1 MRILF
6 VDDSY
11 SIDQAAL
18 ELLRARGHDL
28 KRTRIAVDALDLIR
42 RNEFDCI
49 FLDLSTI
56 ADSLGLAEIRAL
68 ARTSGV
74 ILIGASPVESLVAD
88 SLSTGHLEFQPIPVL
103 IAHMNE
109 LVQPT
114 LLVASEFDPRLTHA
128 IKKQRLRAFS
138 ATTLPF
144 AMNLMVDGWCQI
156 VCLNAQIPGP
166 IQPEHVAI
174 VHHVGAR
181 ETAIL
186 ASVLPGGGIMFTQK
200 PPNPNEFVSLIRY
213 IAENRPIPCGL
224 LDNFATQ
231 RNRD

>member
-28 KRTRIAVDALDLIR
+28 KRTEIAAEALDLIR
-42 RNEFDCI
+42 RNDFDCI

-56 ADSLGLAEIRAL
+56 ADSLGLAEVRAL

-74 ILIGASPVESLVAD
+74 ILMGTSPVESLVAD
-88 SLSTGHLEFQPIPVL
+88 SVSTGHLEFQPIPVL
-103 IAHMNE
+103 IAHIDE
-109 LVQPT
+109 LVQPV
-114 LLVASEFDPRLTHA
+114 LLVTSEFDPRLTHA
-128 IKKQRLRAFS
+128 IKNQRLRAFS
-138 ATTLPF
+138 ANTLQF

-166 IQPEHVAI
+166 IQSEQIAI
-174 VHHVGAR
+174 VHQMGAR

-186 ASVLPGGGIMFTQK
+186 ASVLPGGGIMFTEK
-200 PPNPNEFVSLIRY
+200 PRNPKEFVFLIRY

-224 LDNFATQ
+224 VDNFAAH
-231 RNRD
+231 RNRA